1 MKTRSR
7 IFQFFSYDY
16 FKDLSAPLTFAK
28 KLGFLAGVVSKI
40 FTIEN
45 ALQSKNQFSRN
56 AFGKSYNV
64 ILS

>member
-1 MKTRSR
+1 MKTTSR

-28 KLGFLAGVVSKI
+28 NLGFLAGVVSKI
-40 FTIEN
+40 REN
-45 ALQSKNQFSRN
+45 ALQSKNQFLRN

-64 ILS
+64 TLP